1 MGAAELRT
9 EAQTSGDGECVIV
22 ALRGLGGQT
31 LSLDLRE
38 QLGERVEL
46 ELFHFVEPPL
56 EFRLVRKGLPLQ
68 DWQSA
73 GAELYDLQRPPKC
86 KRWSRDNHFFVN
98 DLVHRTDVATCGLL
112 SKTLGLKR
120 AALPSP
126 LCCLFGLERPLS
138 PRNLLLLKAFKSS
151 STEPWPC

>member
-1 MGAAELRT
+1 
-9 EAQTSGDGECVIV
+9 VIV
-22 ALRGLGGQT
+22 TIRGLGGQT
-31 LSLDLRE
+31 LSLDLRQ

-73 GAELYDLQRPPKC
+73 GAELYDLQHPPKC

-98 DLVHRTDVATCGLL
+98 DLVHRTDVATCGVL
-112 SKTLGLKR
+112 SKDLGIETRGL
-120 AALPSP
+120 ALPIV
-126 LCCLFGLERPLS
+126 LLVW
-138 PRNLLLLKAFKSS
+138 PRETTFTAKPAVVESLQIIQH
-151 STEPWPC
+151 